1 MVEITRLSLEVVV
14 IVVERAKE
22 FSLIRLVEL
31 VTLAHFLPFKKT
43 SFSLKSNLVKG
54 VWEGS
59 LVEMGNIISKIRTS

>member
-1 MVEITRLSLEVVV
+1 MVEIMRLTLEVVV

-22 FSLIRLVEL
+22 FSLIRLIEL
-31 VTLAHFLPFKKT
+31 VKLTHILPFKTT
-43 SFSLKSNLVKG
+43 SFSLKSSLAKG